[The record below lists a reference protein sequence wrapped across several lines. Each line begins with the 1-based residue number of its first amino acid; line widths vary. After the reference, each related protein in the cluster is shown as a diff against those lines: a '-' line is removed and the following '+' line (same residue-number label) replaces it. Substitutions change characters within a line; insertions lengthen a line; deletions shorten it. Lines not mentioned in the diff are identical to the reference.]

1 VVSKKNETMNKT
13 IKFLLA
19 ILLVSQ
25 AFYTQAQQDQLYIIY
40 PFMPLNVNP
49 AYAGSRE
56 VISVS
61 GIFRKRPLFSTLGVA
76 VASTTQQYFNFDMPI
91 AQDKMAIGFQAY
103 NAEQVLGSTGGSI
116 LGNLGLYGDFAYR
129 IPLPNDGKLAIGVQY
144 GITQV
149 PGFFSSTGG
158 GVGTTGFN
166 SSLGGGVYYNNDD
179 AYLGVSMLNIN
190 ATDSYNRP
198 LFVTAGYVFTIDDEF
213 KIKAGALVRKVS
225 SNLGGKT
232 DFDLNATGWIK
243 DKFGI
248 GVWYQ
253 NTGSDISNNA
263 SILGSFQLQLKKV
276 QIGYSY
282 DFSGSGSTGV
292 VSSEGFHQ
300 FMVRYE
306 IDAGNGKSGVFKYF

>member
-1 VVSKKNETMNKT
+1 MMNK
-13 IKFLLA
+13 ILKYLLA
-19 ILLVSQ
+19 ILLFSQ
-25 AFYTQAQQDQLYIIY
+25 AFHIQAQQDQLYITY

-56 VISVS
+56 VISIS
-61 GIFRKRPLFSTLGVA
+61 GIYRKRPLFGALG

-103 NAEQVLGSTGGSI
+103 NAEQVLGNGGTGL

-129 IPLPNDGKLAIGVQY
+129 ITLPNDGKLAIGVQY

-149 PGFFSSTGG
+149 PAFIGSGGSG

-166 SSLGGGVYYNNDD
+166 SSIGGGIYYNNDD
-179 AYLGVSMLNIN
+179 AYVGISMLNIN

-198 LFVTAGYVFTIDDEF
+198 LYITGGYVFTIDDEF
-213 KIKAGALVRKVS
+213 KIKTGALVRKIS

-232 DFDLNATGWIK
+232 DFDLNATAWIN
-243 DKFGI
+243 DKYGI

-253 NTGSDISNNA
+253 NTGSELSNTA
-263 SILGSFQLQLKKV
+263 ILGSFQVQLKKI
-276 QIGYSY
+276 QIGYAY
-282 DFSGSGSTGV
+282 DFSGSGNSGAI
-292 VSSEGFHQ
+292 SSGKEGFHQ
-300 FMVRYE
+300 IMLRYE
-306 IDAGNGKSGVFKYF
+306 IDSGNGKSGVFRYF

>member
-1 VVSKKNETMNKT
+1 MNKT
-13 IKFLLA
+13 LKYLLT
-19 ILLVSQ
+19 ILLFSQ
-25 AFYTQAQQDQLYIIY
+25 AFYIQAQQDQLYITY

-61 GIFRKRPLFSTLGVA
+61 GIFRKRPLFSTLSGLQG
-76 VASTTQQYFNFDMPI
+76 ASTTQQYFSFDMPI

-103 NAEQVLGSTGGSI
+103 NAEQALGSASGAI
-116 LGNLGLYGDFAYR
+116 LGNLGFYGNFAYR
-129 IPLPNDGKLAIGVQY
+129 IALPNDGKLAIGVQY
-144 GITQV
+144 GVTQV
-149 PGFFSSTGG
+149 PAFFSSTGG

-166 SSLGGGVYYNNDD
+166 SSLGGGIYYNNDD
-179 AYLGVSMLNIN
+179 AYAGVSMLNIN

-198 LFVTAGYVFTIDDEF
+198 LFFTAGYVFTIDDEF
-213 KIKAGALVRKVS
+213 KIKTGALVRKQS
-225 SNLGGKT
+225 TNAGGKT

-253 NTGSDISNNA
+253 NTGSDISNKA

-282 DFSGSGSTGV
+282 DFSGSGSTGNAP
-292 VSSEGFHQ
+292 SEGFHQ

-306 IDAGNGKSGVFKYF
+306 IDAGNGKSSVFRYF